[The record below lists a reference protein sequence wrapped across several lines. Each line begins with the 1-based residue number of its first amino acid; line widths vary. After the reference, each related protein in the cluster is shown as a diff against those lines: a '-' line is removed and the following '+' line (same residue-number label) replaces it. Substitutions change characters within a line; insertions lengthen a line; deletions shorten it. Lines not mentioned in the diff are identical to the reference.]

1 MKKSLK
7 IIITIIAILVIIFAV
22 FAVMFVLDISAY
34 TATGSQTLTPEG
46 TSTGTALVLYDPG
59 YSGAATRV
67 AEQVAI
73 DLQTKGYKV
82 TLAGIKS
89 GDAKNT
95 DGYDI
100 IVIGGPIYAG
110 VPTVSVKDALNNLN
124 PDTGVMV
131 GVYGSGSGTTSPEDI
146 KQIIKGVPALGS
158 DGALSNAIVVKIG
171 EKEDLN
177 ARAEDFVN
185 QLTTQSAT

>member
-1 MKKSLK
+1 MKKILK
-7 IIITIIAILVIIFAV
+7 IIIAIIAILVIIFAV
-22 FAVMFVLDISAY
+22 FAAMFVLDLSAY
-34 TATGSQTLTPEG
+34 IATGSQTLTPEG
-46 TSTGTALVLYDPG
+46 TSIGTALVLYDPG

-67 AEQVAI
+67 AEQVAA
-73 DLQTKGYKV
+73 DLQTKGYTV

-89 GDAKNT
+89 GDAQNT

-110 VPTVSVKDALNNLN
+110 TPTTSVKDALNNLN

-131 GVYGSGSGTTSPEDI
+131 GVYGSGSGATSPEDI
-146 KQIIKGVPALGS
+146 QQIINGVPALGS

-171 EKEDLN
+171 QNEDLTT
-177 ARAEDFVN
+177 RAEDFVN
-185 QLTTQSAT
+185 QLTTQIAT